1 MTNDDTQRLSAE
13 TWQRVC
19 FHIDGM
25 AIGTSVSTLERA
37 GVFGH
42 LQAATTALEI
52 SEIAEKFALKAGYLN
67 LVFRLLELQGYI
79 DRSGDVADGKAYI
92 SLTSGGRA
100 WIADLTPYRD
110 APARIEQ
117 ARALLAGHERRTASL
132 DAAPAEM
139 PHRVRCNVEGAEVA
153 AVMTAFTRDATFDR
167 LVEAA
172 AAGLELGDLP
182 YAAAADVLAQ
192 QGWVSIDDNR
202 VRLTEAG
209 HIASQMAPQYF
220 YPASYLATL
229 ASVPDLLQGQGD
241 AAMSRAA
248 DGTEG
253 HVDRELDIE
262 FSGLVF
268 ARTCRVPLF
277 DLVLPLF
284 DDTPLDEQPRAIVD
298 CGAGDGT
305 LLCEVYD
312 AIVTQ
317 TARGQALDSH
327 PLVMVGVEYNPVAER
342 VLAERLNA
350 LRMPNLV
357 FAGDIGD
364 PEAIAQHLA
373 DGGFGADD
381 LLHVSKSVFHN
392 RTYAGTAA
400 GSDAA
405 STGAFVAPGGNLLT
419 AAQVE
424 ADLESLFRRWRDG
437 LGRHGMVVVEA
448 HIADA
453 ALVAKRLGRS
463 VTTWLEASH
472 GYSNQYLVEAA
483 VHRRVAA
490 RAGLQTRGAR
500 EFGIEIAGAPMM
512 TIDHYDA

>member
-79 DRSGDVADGKAYI
+79 DRSGDVADGKADI

-241 AAMSRAA
+241 AAMS
-248 DGTEG
+248 
-253 HVDRELDIE
+253 
-262 FSGLVF
+262 
-268 ARTCRVPLF
+268 
-277 DLVLPLF
+277 
-284 DDTPLDEQPRAIVD
+284 
-298 CGAGDGT
+298 
-305 LLCEVYD
+305 
-312 AIVTQ
+312 
-317 TARGQALDSH
+317 
-327 PLVMVGVEYNPVAER
+327 
-342 VLAERLNA
+342 
-350 LRMPNLV
+350 
-357 FAGDIGD
+357 
-364 PEAIAQHLA
+364 
-373 DGGFGADD
+373 
-381 LLHVSKSVFHN
+381 
-392 RTYAGTAA
+392 
-400 GSDAA
+400 
-405 STGAFVAPGGNLLT
+405 
-419 AAQVE
+419 
-424 ADLESLFRRWRDG
+424 
-437 LGRHGMVVVEA
+437 
-448 HIADA
+448 
-453 ALVAKRLGRS
+453 
-463 VTTWLEASH
+463 
-472 GYSNQYLVEAA
+472 
-483 VHRRVAA
+483 
-490 RAGLQTRGAR
+490 
-500 EFGIEIAGAPMM
+500 
-512 TIDHYDA
+512 